1 MHAAPRRT
9 GLGLVLLCLSGT
21 LIVGFLL
28 KQPCASGE
36 WQDGRQYRELCYTDI
51 VPLYTSEQLQGGR
64 LPYLDS
70 CRPSAYECDEYPV
83 LTMYV
88 MRVAAW
94 LVPGGTGGGIGG
106 QGPSPP
112 VTAVDFSTFFAANA
126 TMIAA
131 AAFATVVATYAVVG
145 RRALYVALAP
155 TLLIYGF
162 VNWDLIAVMFATLGV
177 VAFLRGRNVWSGV
190 FLGLGAAAKLFPGL
204 LLIPLLLGRLRERD
218 PDGAIYLAWA
228 SLGTWVVVNVPF
240 ALASF
245 GSWSTFFRYNTTR
258 SPDYDSLWYIG
269 CRSITGKPYCTHVET
284 IGLAS
289 FLVFVGGSVLVWR
302 LKASRHPDFPAW
314 TFGFPLLVVFLLSN
328 KVYSPQYGLWLLP
341 WFAWT
346 LPDMR
351 VFAAFEIADVAVFV
365 TRFAWFGNLDPHIGG
380 WVDGVSY
387 TMFEVA
393 ILVRAAILVWA
404 VVAWI
409 RREPERLPLLDPEPA
424 DSLADA

>member
-9 GLGLVLLCLSGT
+9 GLGLVLLCLSGS

-28 KQPCASGE
+28 KEPCASGE
-36 WQDGRQYRELCYTDI
+36 WQDGRQYRQLCYSDV
-51 VPLYTSEQLQGGR
+51 VPLYTSEQLAGGR

-94 LVPGGTGGGIGG
+94 LVPGGRIGSGIGG
-106 QGPSPP
+106 GTGGSQGPSPP
-112 VTAVDFSTFFAANA
+112 LTSADFSTFFAANA
-126 TMIAA
+126 TVIAA
-131 AAFATVVATYAVVG
+131 AAF
-145 RRALYVALAP
+145 
-155 TLLIYGF
+155 
-162 VNWDLIAVMFATLGV
+162 VNWDMIAVMFATLGV
-177 VAFLRGRNVWSGV
+177 VAYLRRRNVRSGV
-190 FLGLGAAAKLFPGL
+190 FLGLGTAAKLFPGL
-204 LLIPLLLGRLRERD
+204 LAIPLVLGRLRERD
-218 PDGAIYLAWA
+218 PDRAIYLSWA
-228 SLGTWVVVNVPF
+228 TLGSWLVVNLPF
-240 ALASF
+240 ALLAF
-245 GSWSTFFRYNTTR
+245 GSWSTFFRFNATR

-269 CRSITGKPYCTHVET
+269 CRTLTGKSYCTHVET

-289 FLVFVGGSVLVWR
+289 FLVFVGGSALVWR
-302 LKASRHPDFPAW
+302 LKARRHPEFPAW

-346 LPDMR
+346 LPDLR

-365 TRFAWFGNLDPHIGG
+365 TRFAWFGHLDPHIGG
-380 WVDGVSY
+380 WVAGMTY
-387 TMFEVA
+387 PMFEVA
-393 ILVRAAILVWA
+393 VLLRAAALAWA

-409 RREPERLPLLDPEPA
+409 RREPERVAPA
-424 DSLADA
+424 EDSAIGALADA